1 MDKEKLLPS
10 LRFSGYKGVW
20 EQSKFSET
28 FIYLQNNSLSRAK
41 LNYEQGIVK
50 NIHYGDVLI
59 KFGEILDVGKAEIP
73 FISDNEFDVS
83 STSLLQ
89 NGDVIIADA
98 AEDETVGK
106 CSEVKGIDGISIV
119 SGLHT
124 IPCRPNKTFASG
136 YLGYYLNSSAYH
148 DQLLSLIQ
156 GSKVSSISKSAL
168 QNTNIIYPDSEQE
181 QLQIGQFFQSLDN
194 LITLH
199 QKEYDKLLIMKK
211 AMLEKVFPKNGNKV
225 PEVRF
230 SEFDGAWEYRKLGT
244 ISDKITEKNGYM
256 EFTEILTNS
265 AEYGI
270 ISQRDFFDHDIAKQD
285 KINGYYVVRPEDF
298 VYNPRIS
305 TTAPVGPI
313 GRNKLGRCGVISP
326 LYTVFRP
333 KEVDNSFLEQFFKS
347 SHWYSFMRFN
357 GDTGARSDRFSIKD
371 ATFFEMPIPFPKL
384 DEQRRIGQYLDGLD
398 VLISLQDKKLTK
410 LKNIK
415 AGCLEKMFV

>member
-10 LRFSGYKGVW
+10 LRFSGYKDTWERNKLEHYLNVSNEKNTEGIFGKEDVLSVSGDFGIINQIEFHGRSFAGV
-20 EQSKFSET
+20 ST
-28 FIYLQNNSLSRAK
+28 A
-41 LNYEQGIVK
+41 NYGVVNTGDVVYTKSPLKANPFGIIKTNKGPAGIVSTLYAVYHPKENVYPDFIQVYFEQYARMNQYMHPLVNKGAK
-50 NIHYGDVLI
+50 NDMKVSDANALKGDVVFP
-59 KFGEILDVGKAEIP
+59 KV
-73 FISDNEFDVS
+73 
-83 STSLLQ
+83 
-89 NGDVIIADA
+89 
-98 AEDETVGK
+98 DEEKKIV
-106 CSEVKGIDGISIV
+106 EYFMNID
-119 SGLHT
+119 
-124 IPCRPNKTFASG
+124 R
-136 YLGYYLNSSAYH
+136 
-148 DQLLSLIQ
+148 
-156 GSKVSSISKSAL
+156 
-168 QNTNIIYPDSEQE
+168 
-181 QLQIGQFFQSLDN
+181 

-199 QKEYDKLLIMKK
+199 QKEHDKLLIMKK
-211 AMLEKVFPKNGNKV
+211 AMLEKMFPKNGNKV

-230 SEFDGAWEYRKLGT
+230 SEFDGAWGYRKLGT
-244 ISDKITEKNGYM
+244 ISDKVTEKNVYM
-256 EFTEILTNS
+256 EYTETLTNS

-305 TTAPVGPI
+305 TKAPVGPI

-371 ATFFEMPIPFPKL
+371 TTFFEMPIPFPKL
-384 DEQRRIGQYLDGLD
+384 NEQRRIGQYLAGLD